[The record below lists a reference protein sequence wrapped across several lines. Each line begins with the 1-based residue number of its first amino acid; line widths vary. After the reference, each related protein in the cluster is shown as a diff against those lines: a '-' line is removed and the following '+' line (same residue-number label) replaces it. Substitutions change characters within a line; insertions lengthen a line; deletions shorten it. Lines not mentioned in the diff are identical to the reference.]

1 MIFFKEWIKR
11 SLLWRVIS
19 IFYMCQY
26 FPAWNMENFIF
37 HAGKF
42 HTSCRKIC
50 AHNFLCEIWQ
60 ISYSMQEN
68 LCSLFPVWNMENSD
82 WNYTIFRKMNLH
94 ILILRQGCQKHT
106 ENGHKKSHLCRIWN
120 TRQMNLPM
128 KQRWRRKW
136 QPTPVLSSRKFHG
149 WRSLVGYS
157 PWGRKESATTKQL
170 THTHTHETERDSQI

>member
-1 MIFFKEWIKR
+1 MDKKAGEDILPDTFYDIVIINTIKKYRQFLMIFFKEWIKR

-26 FPAWNMENFIF
+26 FPAWYMENFIF

-42 HTSCRKIC
+42 HTSCRKIY

-106 ENGHKKSHLCRIWN
+106 ENGHKKSHLCRI
-120 TRQMNLPM
+120 
-128 KQRWRRKW
+128 
-136 QPTPVLSSRKFHG
+136 
-149 WRSLVGYS
+149 
-157 PWGRKESATTKQL
+157 
-170 THTHTHETERDSQI
+170 